1 MHDIGRSKRAVRAFF
16 LDDVGI
22 MPTRRTRGIE
32 TVDLDWRIDAITF
45 GFPMMAA
52 PMDAVMSPATAIEF
66 GRLGGL
72 GVLNLEGLWTRYAD
86 PGPILA
92 ELNAIEDNVSVTRR
106 MQQVYAEPIKA
117 ELITERLREIRNA
130 GVPVA
135 GALSP
140 QNASEFAAV
149 VENAGLDFFVVRGTA
164 VSAQHVSSAAEPLDL
179 AKFIYEL
186 DVPVIVGGC
195 DPYQTA
201 LNLMRTGAAG
211 VLVGFGGAATSTN
224 RQVLGIEV
232 PMATAISDVAEA
244 RRDYLDESG
253 GRYVHVIAD
262 GSMGRAGDIVKALA
276 CGADAAMIGTPL
288 ARATEA
294 PGQGW
299 HWGQEAWHETLP
311 RGQRVRFEQVGTLA
325 EVMTGP
331 SRRPDGT
338 MNLVGALRRA
348 LASTGYTEVKAF
360 QRIDL
365 IVH

>member
-1 MHDIGRSKRAVRAFF
+1 M
-16 LDDVGI
+16 
-22 MPTRRTRGIE
+22 
-32 TVDLDWRIDAITF
+32 
-45 GFPMMAA
+45 
-52 PMDAVMSPATAIEF
+52 
-66 GRLGGL
+66 
-72 GVLNLEGLWTRYAD
+72 
-86 PGPILA
+86 
-92 ELNAIEDNVSVTRR
+92 
-106 MQQVYAEPIKA
+106 
-117 ELITERLREIRNA
+117 
-130 GVPVA
+130 
-135 GALSP
+135 
-140 QNASEFAAV
+140 
-149 VENAGLDFFVVRGTA
+149 
-164 VSAQHVSSAAEPLDL
+164 
-179 AKFIYEL
+179 
-186 DVPVIVGGC
+186 
-195 DPYQTA
+195 
-201 LNLMRTGAAG
+201 
-211 VLVGFGGAATSTN
+211 
-224 RQVLGIEV
+224 
-232 PMATAISDVAEA
+232 
-244 RRDYLDESG
+244 
-253 GRYVHVIAD
+253 HVIAD